1 MKTQI
6 THIHW
11 QLSPDISSNTAIT
24 GEEDIHQCIS
34 NILATRKG
42 SDILRPEFGS
52 HHFDYIDQPFDVAV
66 PNIVREIWTALERWE
81 TRIVVQSVDVTG
93 EAPHFYFDIRW
104 CLRDDVERQIY
115 QTEVKHG

>member
-11 QLSPDISSNTAIT
+11 QLSPELDSNTGIT
-24 GEEDIHQCIS
+24 GENDIHQCIS

-52 HHFDYIDQPFDVAV
+52 NHFDYIDQPFDVAV
-66 PNIVREIWTALERWE
+66 PNMVREVWTALERWE
-81 TRIVVQSVDVTG
+81 TRIVVQSVKVTG
-93 EAPHFYFDIRW
+93 EAPHYYFAIHW

-115 QTEVKHG
+115 QTEVSYG